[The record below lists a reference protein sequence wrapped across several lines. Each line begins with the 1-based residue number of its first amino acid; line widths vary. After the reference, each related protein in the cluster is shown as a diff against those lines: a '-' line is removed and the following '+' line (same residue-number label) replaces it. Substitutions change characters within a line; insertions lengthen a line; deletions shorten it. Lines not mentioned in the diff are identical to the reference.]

1 MGLFFIV
8 VIANSESKL
17 DDILNLEV
25 FESKDMTESSSFS
38 DKVVIL
44 RRQPVKEIFF
54 I

>member
-1 MGLFFIV
+1 M